1 MPDAALLGLVVDR
14 IAAHPPP
21 TGAADLVVAAFD
33 GSTAVD
39 SVLRAAVMAWV
50 CQTGAV
56 SFGRSGWQWEDIV
69 AKYYPGCV
77 IRNI

>member
-21 TGAADLVVAAFD
+21 TGAADLVVAAFE

-39 SVLRAAVMAWV
+39 SVLRGDREALEKADVPPAGSKSTSAVYL
-50 CQTGAV
+50 T
-56 SFGRSGWQWEDIV
+56 
-69 AKYYPGCV
+69 
-77 IRNI
+77 